1 VGRRNIY
8 IREEDEGVWD
18 KASALAGEDSM
29 SQIIIRGLRAYVSG
43 REGDTIEWLTVS
55 LEDEFGQRSTKKF
68 QGRWLIKDFHS
79 AGVDAFVA
87 HPETSHVTTH
97 DCDVTP
103 WWVAETGKGQIAVW
117 ADPAGGDGGFYV
129 FKDLDEAEE
138 HGVPGDI
145 ISAAANK
152 LGISRAEVLDI

>member
-1 VGRRNIY
+1 MGRRKIY
-8 IREEDEGVWD
+8 IREEDVGVWD

-29 SQIIIRGLRAYVSG
+29 SQIIIRGLKAYVSG
-43 REGDTIEWLTVS
+43 REGDPIEWLTIA
-55 LEDEFGQRSTKKF
+55 LQDDRGQGSTKKF

-79 AGVDAFVA
+79 SVADAFVA
-87 HPETSHVTTH
+87 DPETSHVTTH

-103 WWVAETGKGQIAVW
+103 WWVAETGKGHIAIW

-129 FKDLDEAEE
+129 FEDLDQAEE
-138 HGVPGDI
+138 HGVPGDV

-152 LGISRAEVLDI
+152 LGINRAEVLDI